1 MNLVYHGDP
10 YIVEQEINELKS
22 QIDNGDPNSTN
33 INVFDSNE
41 VNADTI
47 LNACYSIPFLSSKR
61 LVIIKG
67 LLSIFESK
75 SSSRIRVSKT
85 NQKPKPKRI
94 SDWDSIVDELPKFP
108 QTTLLIFSDS
118 HISENNRLLTKIKS
132 NATIKYFPPPTGHTL
147 IKWVKEK
154 KPLTDKI
161 TSFDKSE
168 YAVIEN
174 KSLVKNKDQIEKN
187 INNFLKSL

>member
-1 MNLVYHGDP
+1 MNLVYHGDS
-10 YIVEQEINELKS
+10 YIVEQEINEIKS

-85 NQKPKPKRI
+85 NQKPKPNDQRLDIKYLKLQKLLLRKI
-94 SDWDSIVDELPKFP
+94 KI
-108 QTTLLIFSDS
+108 LIFQQQ
-118 HISENNRLLTKIKS
+118 H
-132 NATIKYFPPPTGHTL
+132 
-147 IKWVKEK
+147 
-154 KPLTDKI
+154 
-161 TSFDKSE
+161 
-168 YAVIEN
+168 
-174 KSLVKNKDQIEKN
+174 
-187 INNFLKSL
+187 LK

>member
-75 SSSRIRVSKT
+75 NSSRIRVSKT
-85 NQKPKPKRI
+85 NQKPK
-94 SDWDSIVDELPKFP
+94 SQHP
-108 QTTLLIFSDS
+108 QTRNL
-118 HISENNRLLTKIKS
+118 NVKIK
-132 NATIKYFPPPTGHTL
+132 
-147 IKWVKEK
+147 
-154 KPLTDKI
+154 
-161 TSFDKSE
+161 KSR
-168 YAVIEN
+168 N
-174 KSLVKNKDQIEKN
+174 SKVKNYYTECCNCYSSDQCNYQSGNSTFNERRRITKRGH
-187 INNFLKSL
+187 IDRRS

>member
-1 MNLVYHGDP
+1 MNLLFHADP

-75 SSSRIRVSKT
+75 VL
-85 NQKPKPKRI
+85 P
-94 SDWDSIVDELPKFP
+94 ELESAK
-108 QTTLLIFSDS
+108 Q
-118 HISENNRLLTKIKS
+118 IKS
-132 NATIKYFPPPTGHTL
+132 PNPKESL
-147 IKWVKEK
+147 IG
-154 KPLTDKI
+154 I
-161 TSFDKSE
+161 
-168 YAVIEN
+168 A
-174 KSLVKNKDQIEKN
+174 
-187 INNFLKSL
+187 